1 MEVVENNYKNIYY
14 IMKQREIMNILILVG
29 SAFLLVA
36 VLSYFN
42 LYEGMESGLY
52 EGLEGEEQP
61 PVEGLEGEEE
71 KVEGMEGEEE
81 GMEGEE
87 QEGLDVDEQEGLVVS
102 PTQGVAPSAGAS
114 QVLKYSSF

>member
-1 MEVVENNYKNIYY
+1 
-14 IMKQREIMNILILVG
+14 MKQREIMNILILVG

-42 LYEGMESGLY
+42 LYEGME
-52 EGLEGEEQP
+52 GEEQP
-61 PVEGLEGEEE
+61 PVEGLEGEEEGMEGEEE

-87 QEGLDVDEQEGLVVS
+87 EGMEGEEQEGLVVS
-102 PTQGVAPSAGAS
+102 PTQGVAPAAGAS
-114 QVLKYSSF
+114 QVLKYSTF

>member
-1 MEVVENNYKNIYY
+1 
-14 IMKQREIMNILILVG
+14 MKQREIMNILILVG

-42 LYEGMESGLY
+42 LYEGMETGLY
-52 EGLEGEEQP
+52 EGLEEEEK
-61 PVEGLEGEEE
+61 VEGLEGEEE

-87 QEGLDVDEQEGLVVS
+87 QEGLEGEEQEGLVVA

-114 QVLKYSSF
+114 QVLKYSTF

>member
-1 MEVVENNYKNIYY
+1 VEVVENNYKNIYY

-52 EGLEGEEQP
+52 EGLEGEEQ
-61 PVEGLEGEEE
+61 EGLEGEEE

-87 QEGLDVDEQEGLVVS
+87 QEGLEGEEQEGLVVA

>member
-1 MEVVENNYKNIYY
+1 
-14 IMKQREIMNILILVG
+14 MKQREIMNILILVG

-42 LYEGMESGLY
+42 LYEGMEPGLY
-52 EGLEGEEQP
+52 EGLD
-61 PVEGLEGEEE
+61 GEEE
-71 KVEGMEGEEE
+71 KVEGMDGEEEGMEEREQEGMDGEEE

-114 QVLKYSSF
+114 QVLKYSTF